1 MMSNWASIT
10 YVLCVAPLCWLMSTR
25 GLRVG
30 VVTCVVLVAT
40 GGIIRIISFTT
51 DSDEFFTVTCH
62 IAAVLN
68 GIAGPLIMSTPPMI
82 AAEWFPPK
90 ERTTAMAA
98 CQLMTGLGMAGSYL
112 EALVVRAPTTGVT
125 SSQIKSDIRKLLYF
139 YAGVGVALLIAI
151 LVYFPKKPPTPP
163 SITSSVERLNF
174 KISLRKLIRNGNALL
189 ITIAYSVCA
198 SVPVSWLSVLNFS
211 LYDLGMHQDDA
222 MWVGLSAILV
232 AGAISLSLARLT
244 DLVYGHIK
252 VSLMAFMIISLCCFY
267 WFYLLTVGAIVI
279 TKGQIFSSVVIG
291 ISFNFATTP
300 LFFEMSVECSYPCPE
315 IIVAGLLTGA
325 MNFIELVFLFMFLI
339 PDIGYKWVTY
349 VLLSTGSLSIIPV
362 LLMKEDYSRSNIDRN
377 VGSRTPRE
385 VPDLHINFL

>member
-1 MMSNWASIT
+1 MDESGTKRENKDDGMMVYLRRFWILGIFSFLSLFQSLQWCLWGPLSESVNAAFEGWGSGTVAMMSNWASIT

-174 KISLRKLIRNGNALL
+174 KISLRKLIRRQHGTRVAELCGQDAQLQMRRAEIEANKEVELRRVERGL
-189 ITIAYSVCA
+189 V
-198 SVPVSWLSVLNFS
+198 SVP
-211 LYDLGMHQDDA
+211 GRQDDLKA
-222 MWVGLSAILV
+222 RECDTPTCEPLEAE
-232 AGAISLSLARLT
+232 AFFKIS
-244 DLVYGHIK
+244 
-252 VSLMAFMIISLCCFY
+252 
-267 WFYLLTVGAIVI
+267 
-279 TKGQIFSSVVIG
+279 
-291 ISFNFATTP
+291 
-300 LFFEMSVECSYPCPE
+300 
-315 IIVAGLLTGA
+315 
-325 MNFIELVFLFMFLI
+325 
-339 PDIGYKWVTY
+339 
-349 VLLSTGSLSIIPV
+349 
-362 LLMKEDYSRSNIDRN
+362 
-377 VGSRTPRE
+377 RE
-385 VPDLHINFL
+385 